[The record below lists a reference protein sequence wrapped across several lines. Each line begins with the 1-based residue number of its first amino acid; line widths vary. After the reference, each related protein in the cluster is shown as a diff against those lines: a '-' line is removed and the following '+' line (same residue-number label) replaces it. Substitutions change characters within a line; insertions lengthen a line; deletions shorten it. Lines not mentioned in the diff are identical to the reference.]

1 MTNAEAD
8 ALIATLPKPRG
19 LRLVREGS
27 SILMAGGK
35 TGSHSI
41 AVGPSSAERLLVHWQ
56 GYVENQGLSLGPGYS
71 PAIRTIPSRT
81 ARTTSKPKSKRAP
94 SSPSVQQPSKPWQV
108 ANVAKFEALLQHHR
122 ETAAMWKE
130 EAALWKADPTAKEAA
145 DEERRARAFAK
156 EHDQFIVK
164 LLKAAQSNPW
174 KLVELTADARKLL
187 TPEDLQLTEEDVFGK
202 DEDA

>member
-8 ALIATLPKPRG
+8 ALIATLPKR

-41 AVGPSSAERLLVHWQ
+41 AVGPSSAERLLIHWQ
-56 GYVENQGLSLGPGYS
+56 GYVENQGRALGPGYS
-71 PAIRTIPSRT
+71 PARP
-81 ARTTSKPKSKRAP
+81 TSKPRSKRAA
-94 SSPSVQQPSKPWQV
+94 SSPSVQQPSKPWRV
-108 ANVAKFEALLQHHR
+108 VNVEKLEALLQHHR

-130 EAALWKADPTAKEAA
+130 EAALWEASPTAKDAA
-145 DEERRARAFAK
+145 DEERAARAFAK
-156 EHDQFIVK
+156 EHDQLI
-164 LLKAAQSNPW
+164 A
-174 KLVELTADARKLL
+174 KLVKATQTKPHKLIELTDDPKEQL
-187 TPEDLQLTEEDVFGK
+187 TPEHLQLTDEDVFGK